1 MLDKGENDGQ
11 ISTGRKKIDF
21 FSGCKMEEDT

>member
-1 MLDKGENDGQ
+1 MLDKGENVGQ
-11 ISTGRKKIDF
+11 VSTGRKKLDL